1 MLQQLAQLVTASVQ
15 SVITFESSVIHETG
29 QANTSFKALE
39 TSGIELEGDTRCGK
53 SSLGFQFTRET
64 IILRKAL

>member
-15 SVITFESSVIHETG
+15 SVITFESSVIDETG

-39 TSGIELEGDTRCGK
+39 TSVIEPEGDTRCGK